1 MTEKEIWNKLRVAWH
16 GKVHMT
22 RIENSASFGTPDVAC
37 CYNGVNFWVELKINK
52 SGYIYFQPSQIAWIT
67 HQQNVGK
74 GNIAI
79 LVGNEVGSFYVFN
92 SRDIIDPV
100 IIESK
105 SGKPVIKLLNLS
117 SGMLQHYYIAYVL
130 DEILKFT

>member
-1 MTEKEIWNKLRVAWH
+1 MTEKDLWYKLRLIWH

-22 RIENSASFGTPDVAC
+22 RIENSASFGTPDIAC
-37 CYNGVNFWVELKINK
+37 CYNGINFWIELKINK

-67 HQQNVGK
+67 KQHLIGK

-79 LVGNEVGSFYVFN
+79 LIANDIGTYYVLN
-92 SRDIIDPV
+92 SYTTIDPV

-105 SGKPVIKLLNLS
+105 SGKPAIKLLNLTPQPTRHHN
-117 SGMLQHYYIAYVL
+117 LHQAL